1 MLAFEDAQLRL
12 LALGEA
18 LEPRPTED
26 CPLDAALG
34 RTLAADVRARDDIP
48 GFDGSTMDGY
58 ALLASSLGAEGG
70 TLPLAHESRAGHVA
84 PPFVPGSTMR
94 IFTGAPLPEG
104 ADAVIMQERVTV
116 ETTESGM
123 LVRFSGGTATGN
135 NVRKRGADL
144 RAGDVALV
152 RGARLGPAALALA
165 ASCDHARVTVTR
177 APRVALLLTGDELR
191 PPGTPG
197 RPGQLPESNGA
208 AIAAM
213 VANAGG
219 EIVLKETLVD
229 DLAEVTRALER
240 AFDAAELV
248 LTVGGVSVGD
258 HDVVRDALVAAG
270 ASLDFW
276 RVAIKPGKPLAVG
289 TRQRPDRTSLF
300 LGLPGNPA
308 SAMVTF
314 GLFGV
319 PLLRKLCGA
328 SAPLPVPV
336 PVVVG
341 HPVKH
346 EPGRTELVRAVVEP
360 RAEGL
365 PEARAVSHQ
374 ASGAGIGMVLAN
386 ALLLVPRDS
395 EGLEAGARA
404 LAYPFSE
411 IGLR

>member
-1 MLAFEDAQLRL
+1 MLAFEEAQLRL

-18 LEPRPTED
+18 LDPRPTED
-26 CPLDAALG
+26 CPLDEALG
-34 RTLAADVRARDDIP
+34 RTLAADVRAQDDIP

-58 ALLASSLGAEGG
+58 ALLASTLSAEGG
-70 TLPLAHESRAGHVA
+70 ALPLAHESRAGHVA
-84 PPFVPGSTMR
+84 PPLVPGSTMR
-94 IFTGAPLPEG
+94 IFTGAPLPAG

-116 ETTESGM
+116 ETAESGK
-123 LVRFSGGTATGN
+123 LVRFTGGTSAGN

-144 RAGDVALV
+144 RANDVALA
-152 RGARLGPAALALA
+152 RGTRLGPAALAMA

-177 APRVALLLTGDELR
+177 KPRVALLLTGDELR
-191 PPGTPG
+191 PPGTRG

-219 EIVLKETLVD
+219 EIVSRETLVD
-229 DLAEVTRALER
+229 DLAEVTRALVR
-240 AFDAAELV
+240 AFETAELV

-289 TRQRPDRTSLF
+289 TRARVERTSLF

-328 SAPLPVPV
+328 STPLPVPT

-346 EPGRTELVRAVVEP
+346 EPGRTELVRALVEP
-360 RAEGL
+360 RSEGL
-365 PEARAVSHQ
+365 PEARAVSNQ

-404 LAYPFSE
+404 FAYPFSE